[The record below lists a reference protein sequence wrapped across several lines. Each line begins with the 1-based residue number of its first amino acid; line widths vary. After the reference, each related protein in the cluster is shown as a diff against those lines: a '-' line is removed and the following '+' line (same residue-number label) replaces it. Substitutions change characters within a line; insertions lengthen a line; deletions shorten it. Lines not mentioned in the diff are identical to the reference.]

1 VIILKHLQAEN
12 FKSLSSLDLPLPERG
27 SVLIEGQN
35 EAGKSTLFEAVYV
48 ALYGK
53 PLVGE
58 DSRIRQE
65 QVIQYGQSRAIVQLA
80 FRVGQ
85 HELTVRRTIEKG
97 KPQQATLI
105 IQQPNEQQEVVTG
118 VRAVDERI
126 LKELGNLDGE
136 SLRNSCF
143 VEQKE
148 LERIE
153 ELPQAKRE
161 EAIHKLLGLER
172 LNRLTEQFK
181 VKRERKLELSVAE
194 RYLKL
199 AELQDEVR
207 QASAQEK
214 DMAEYL
220 DAVKVASQVKNL
232 SDLETQRGEVEKS
245 QTECTQRAEE
255 ARECLARCEALKKQI
270 SYCDQAT
277 QQVAKVHHVQ
287 EILASWI
294 RLKGVETTLA
304 SDPVDDTKL
313 VDRCRAAEITLATVR
328 TKMRLL
334 LFTGIVLTALA
345 VLSIVLEFLGYPAFV
360 PLLFLVSGAIIMWL
374 WFFRVRK
381 DVRQKSRYLAQCKE
395 DVHRLEIQR
404 QAAIQAGGDP
414 ATLGQYEQLLQVTGV
429 PLPPSLDA
437 GRRLQEEI
445 EQKFGAIL
453 VQGYNALQEAA
464 KEAQANQVSFT
475 EQLASR
481 ALRQE
486 KSDTRKASFIGELT
500 GLSAIIEELFST
512 LISLGIIELS
522 PRPLLSKDVS
532 IYYSQEQALTATL
545 KEIKDAH
552 QATLITLD
560 EQSTRNSHEKEL
572 SEKGRR
578 EQQKI
583 TLESDAKK
591 SRETIDEILSSRL
604 IAQPTEYTLASIVE
618 YWPLVAEVSP
628 DEEMQKEM
636 ALDEIR
642 INLRAAEREEK
653 QLAIELGHHGPIL
666 SIEECHQKV
675 DELVEERKICEL
687 ATELLKETRDRIA
700 RHILPITERNMHPLL
715 QQLTGGR
722 YWDVRLTPEESNGQ
736 PGEMDYRIR
745 IWDPAAKRHVGKNIF
760 SGGTRDQCSL
770 ALRLAFALATLPQE
784 FGVAPGFIFLDEP
797 LSAFDAQRAQA
808 LVELLT
814 TGSIAQN
821 FSQVI
826 LISHSHAFDREVFHY
841 HIHMENGQVI
851 ESDLPVSEAIDLQS

>member
-1 VIILKHLQAEN
+1 VIILKHLRAEN
-12 FKSLSSLDLPLPERG
+12 FKSLSAVDITFPERG
-27 SVLIEGQN
+27 SVLIDGQN

-58 DSRIRQE
+58 DNRARLE
-65 QVIQYGQSRAIVQLA
+65 EVIQYGQSKAIVQLV

-85 HELTVRRTIEKG
+85 HELSVRRTIERG
-97 KPQQATLI
+97 KQQQATLI
-105 IQQPNEQQEVVTG
+105 IQNPEVQQEVVNSVT
-118 VRAVDERI
+118 AVGERI

-153 ELPQAKRE
+153 DLPQAKRE

-181 VKRERKLELSVAE
+181 VKRERKLDLSVAE

-220 DAVKVASQVKNL
+220 DAVKVASQMKNL

-245 QTECTQRAEE
+245 LTECTQRLEE
-255 ARECLARCEALKKQI
+255 ARECLGQCESLKKQI
-270 SYCDQAT
+270 SLCDQAT
-277 QQVAKVHHVQ
+277 QEIAKVHQVQ
-287 EILASWI
+287 NTLATWV
-294 RLKGVETTLA
+294 RLKGIETTLV
-304 SDPVDDTKL
+304 SDPVDDAKL
-313 VDRCRAAEITLATVR
+313 VIRRNEAEKSLATPR
-328 TKMRLL
+328 TKMRVLSL
-334 LFTGIVLTALA
+334 TGIVLTSLA
-345 VLSIVLEFLGYPAFV
+345 VMSLVLEFLGYPAFI
-360 PLLFLVSGAIIMWL
+360 PLLLTLSGTIIIWL
-374 WFFRVRK
+374 WFFRVGK
-381 DVRQKSRYLAQCKE
+381 DVRQKSRYLHQCNE
-395 DVHRLEIQR
+395 DLRRLEIQR
-404 QAAIQAGGDP
+404 QEAIKASGDP
-414 ATLGQYEQLLQVTGV
+414 ATLIQYEQQLQEYGF
-429 PLPPSLDA
+429 PIPQSLDA
-437 GRRLQEEI
+437 GSTLQEEL

-453 VQGYNALQEAA
+453 VQGYNALQEATR
-464 KEAQANQVSFT
+464 EAQAIHVPLA

-486 KSDTRKASFIGELT
+486 KSETLTSSFTGELT
-500 GLSAIIEELFST
+500 GTSTIIEELFST
-512 LISLGIIELS
+512 LKNLGIIQLPS
-522 PRPLLSKDVS
+522 PPLSKDVGT
-532 IYYSQEQALTATL
+532 YYSQEQVLIDTL
-545 KEIKDAH
+545 REIKDTL

-560 EQSTRNSHEKEL
+560 EQGAKTSHEKEL
-572 SEKGRR
+572 R
-578 EQQKI
+578 EQGKIEEQKK
-583 TLESDAKK
+583 TLKSDAEK
-591 SRETIDEILSSRL
+591 SRQTIEEILTLRQIS
-604 IAQPTEYTLASIVE
+604 QPSEYTLASIVE
-618 YWPLVAEVSP
+618 YWPLTAKVSL
-628 DEEMQKEM
+628 DEENQKKE

-642 INLRAAEREEK
+642 IDRRAAEREVERLTK
-653 QLAIELGHHGPIL
+653 ELGHPGTELNID
-666 SIEECHQKV
+666 ECSKKV
-675 DELVEERKICEL
+675 NELNEERKICAL
-687 ATELLKETRDRIA
+687 ATEILKETRDRIA

-715 QQLTGGR
+715 QQLTDGR

-784 FGVAPGFIFLDEP
+784 LGVAPGFIFLDEP

-814 TGSIAQN
+814 AGTIAQHFN
-821 FSQVI
+821 QVI
-826 LISHSHAFDREVFHY
+826 LISHSHAFDREVFHF

-851 ESDLPVSEAIDLQS
+851 ESDLPGSETIELQM